1 MTAGR
6 HGDAIRAA
14 LTRNLGRRRRSWWLG
29 AVLVISV
36 AAALGAA
43 LLPSPADLQSR
54 VQALVAAR
62 GDVLLQPSGVPTLL
76 AEAVIAT
83 EDERFYGNH
92 GIDVVSIGRALWFD
106 ASHRCTCQGGS
117 TITEQ
122 LVKDV
127 YLKGSDRGPAKA
139 TDLAM
144 ALKLGLEM
152 PKGQVLADY
161 LSEIP
166 TGRGLYGVPA
176 AACAYFGQPIG
187 GLSLADDALLAGMAQ
202 APSAY
207 DPRFDPSA
215 AIRRRAEVLSAM
227 VSEGFISSQQATE
240 AGATPLIAA
249 SDGYGQCSNR
259 S

>member
-1 MTAGR
+1 MSSGPDD
-6 HGDAIRAA
+6 DAIPAP
-14 LTRNLGRRRRSWWLG
+14 LTRNSRRRRRCWRVG
-29 AVLVISV
+29 AALVVSV
-36 AAALGAA
+36 VAGLGAA
-43 LLPSPADLQSR
+43 LLPSPTDLQSR

-62 GDVLLQPSGVPTLL
+62 GDEMLQPPEVPPLL
-76 AEAVIAT
+76 SDAVIAT

-92 GIDVVSIGRALWFD
+92 GIDPVSIGRALWFD
-106 ASHRCTCQGGS
+106 ASHRCLCQGGS

-127 YLKGSDRGPAKA
+127 FLNGSDRGLAKA
-139 TDLAM
+139 GDLAV
-144 ALKLGLEM
+144 ALKVGLEM

-176 AACAYFGQPIG
+176 AACVYFGQRIG
-187 GLSLADDALLAGMAQ
+187 ELSLADDALLAGMAQ

-207 DPRFDPSA
+207 DPRFDPTA
-215 AIRRRAEVLSAM
+215 AIRRRAEVLAAM
-227 VSEGFISSQQATE
+227 VSEGYVSSQQATE

-249 SDGYGQCSNR
+249 TDGYGQCSDR

>member
-1 MTAGR
+1 
-6 HGDAIRAA
+6 
-14 LTRNLGRRRRSWWLG
+14 
-29 AVLVISV
+29 
-36 AAALGAA
+36 
-43 LLPSPADLQSR
+43 
-54 VQALVAAR
+54 
-62 GDVLLQPSGVPTLL
+62 LLQPSGVPTLL

-83 EDERFYGNH
+83 EDERFYSNH

-106 ASHRCTCQGGS
+106 TSHRCTCQGGS

-127 YLKGSDRGPAKA
+127 YLNGSDRGPAKA
-139 TDLAM
+139 ADLAI
-144 ALKLGLEM
+144 ALKVGLKM

-176 AACAYFGQPIG
+176 GACVYFGQRIG
-187 GLSLADDALLAGMAQ
+187 ELSLADDALLAGMAQ

-207 DPRFDPSA
+207 DPRFDPTA
-215 AIRRRAEVLSAM
+215 AFARRAEVLSAM
-227 VSEGFISSQQATE
+227 VSEGYVSSQQAT
-240 AGATPLIAA
+240 AASATPLITR
-249 SDGYGQCSNR
+249 SGGHHQCSAR

>member
-1 MTAGR
+1 VM
-6 HGDAIRAA
+6 
-14 LTRNLGRRRRSWWLG
+14 
-29 AVLVISV
+29 
-36 AAALGAA
+36 
-43 LLPSPADLQSR
+43 
-54 VQALVAAR
+54 
-62 GDVLLQPSGVPTLL
+62 LQPKQVPSLL
-76 AEAVIAT
+76 SEAVIAT

-92 GIDVVSIGRALWFD
+92 GIDLVSIGRALWFD
-106 ASHRCTCQGGS
+106 ASHRCLCQGGS

-127 YLKGSDRGPAKA
+127 YLNGSDRGPAKGA
-139 TDLAM
+139 DLAI
-144 ALKLGLEM
+144 ALKLGLAM

-176 AACAYFGQPIG
+176 AACVYFGLSIG
-187 GLSLADDALLAGMAQ
+187 ELSLAEDALLAGMAQ

-207 DPRFDPSA
+207 DPRFVPNA

-227 VSEGFISSQQATE
+227 VSEGYVSSQEATE
-240 AGATPLIAA
+240 ANATPLLAG
-249 SDGYGQCSNR
+249 SGGDGQCSDR

>member
-1 MTAGR
+1 MTEER
-6 HGDAIRAA
+6 HRTAMRASFARHLKRRCRRVA
-14 LTRNLGRRRRSWWLG
+14 LGV
-29 AVLVISV
+29 VLVIS

-43 LLPSPADLQSR
+43 FLPSPTGLQSR
-54 VQALVAAR
+54 VQTLVTAR
-62 GDVLLQPSGVPTLL
+62 GDVLLQPPQVPNLL

-83 EDERFYGNH
+83 EDERFYSNH

-127 YLKGSDRGPAKA
+127 YLNGSDRGPAKA
-139 TDLAM
+139 ADLAI
-144 ALKLGLEM
+144 ALKVGLKM

-176 AACAYFGQPIG
+176 AACLYFGLSIG
-187 GLSLADDALLAGMAQ
+187 ELSLADDALLAGMAQ
-202 APSAY
+202 APSSY

-215 AIRRRAEVLSAM
+215 ALGRRAEVLSAM
-227 VSEGFISSQQATE
+227 VSEGYVSSQQATE
-240 AGATPLIAA
+240 AIATALIAG
-249 SDGYGQCSNR
+249 SVGNGKCSAR

>member
-1 MTAGR
+1 MNAGP
-6 HGDAIRAA
+6 HDDAIRAP
-14 LTRNLGRRRRSWWLG
+14 LTRNWGRRRRGWCLG
-29 AVLVISV
+29 AVLMIAV

-43 LLPSPADLQSR
+43 FLPSPTDLQSR

-83 EDERFYGNH
+83 EDERFYSNH

-106 ASHRCTCQGGS
+106 TSHRCTCQGGS

-127 YLKGSDRGPAKA
+127 YLNGSDRGPAKA
-139 TDLAM
+139 ADLAI
-144 ALKLGLEM
+144 ALKVGLKM

-176 AACAYFGQPIG
+176 GACVYFGQRIG
-187 GLSLADDALLAGMAQ
+187 ELSLADDALLAGMAQ

-207 DPRFDPSA
+207 DPRFDPTA
-215 AIRRRAEVLSAM
+215 AFARRAEVLSAM
-227 VSEGFISSQQATE
+227 VSEGYVSSQQAT
-240 AGATPLIAA
+240 AASATPLITR
-249 SDGYGQCSNR
+249 SGGHHQCSAR

>member
-6 HGDAIRAA
+6 HGDALRAA
-14 LTRNLGRRRRSWWLG
+14 LTRNLGRRRRRWCLG
-29 AVLVISV
+29 AVLVIAV
-36 AAALGAA
+36 TAALGAA
-43 LLPSPADLQSR
+43 LLPSPTDLQSR
-54 VQALVAAR
+54 VQALVAVR
-62 GDVLLQPSGVPTLL
+62 GDVLLQPPQVPSLL
-76 AEAVIAT
+76 REAVIAT
-83 EDERFYGNH
+83 EDERFYSNH
-92 GIDVVSIGRALWFD
+92 GIDVVSLGRALWFD

-127 YLKGSDRGPAKA
+127 YLNGSDRGPAKA
-139 TDLAM
+139 ADLAI
-144 ALKLGLEM
+144 ALKVGLKM

-176 AACAYFGQPIG
+176 AACVYFGLSIG
-187 GLSLADDALLAGMAQ
+187 ELSLADDALLAGIAQ

-215 AIRRRAEVLSAM
+215 AIGRRAEVLSAM
-227 VSEGFISSQQATE
+227 VSEGYVSAQQAT
-240 AGATPLIAA
+240 AAAATPLIAA
-249 SDGYGQCSNR
+249 SDRYGQCSDP

>member
-1 MTAGR
+1 M
-6 HGDAIRAA
+6 
-14 LTRNLGRRRRSWWLG
+14 
-29 AVLVISV
+29 
-36 AAALGAA
+36 
-43 LLPSPADLQSR
+43 
-54 VQALVAAR
+54 
-62 GDVLLQPSGVPTLL
+62 LQPPEVPPLL
-76 AEAVIAT
+76 SDAVIAT
-83 EDERFYGNH
+83 EDERFYDNH
-92 GIDVVSIGRALWFD
+92 GIDPVSIGRALRFD
-106 ASHRCTCQGGS
+106 ASHRCLCQGGS

-127 YLKGSDRGPAKA
+127 FLNGSDRGPAKA
-139 TDLAM
+139 ADLAV

-152 PKGQVLADY
+152 PKGKVLADY

-176 AACAYFGQPIG
+176 AACVYFGLRIG

-207 DPRFDPSA
+207 DPRFDPTA

-227 VSEGFISSQQATE
+227 VSEGYVSSQQATD
-240 AGATPLIAA
+240 AASTQLIA
-249 SDGYGQCSNR
+249 GTYRYGQCSAQ

>member
-1 MTAGR
+1 MTARG
-6 HGDAIRAA
+6 HGIFLRAP
-14 LTRNLGRRRRSWWLG
+14 LSCKRRRRRCLLG
-29 AVLVISV
+29 AVLLISV
-36 AAALGAA
+36 AAAFGATS
-43 LLPSPADLQSR
+43 LPSPTDLQSR
-54 VQALVAAR
+54 VQALVTAR
-62 GDVLLQPSGVPTLL
+62 GDVMLQPKQVPGLL
-76 AEAVIAT
+76 SQALIAT
-83 EDERFYGNH
+83 EDERFYSNH

-127 YLKGSDRGPAKA
+127 YLNGSDRGLAKA
-139 TDLAM
+139 ADLAM

-215 AIRRRAEVLSAM
+215 AIKRRAEVLSAM
-227 VSEGFISSQQATE
+227 VSEGFVSSQQATE

>member
-1 MTAGR
+1 
-6 HGDAIRAA
+6 
-14 LTRNLGRRRRSWWLG
+14 
-29 AVLVISV
+29 
-36 AAALGAA
+36 
-43 LLPSPADLQSR
+43 
-54 VQALVAAR
+54 
-62 GDVLLQPSGVPTLL
+62 VLLQPSEVPKLL

-83 EDERFYGNH
+83 EDERFYSNH
-92 GIDVVSIGRALWFD
+92 GIDVVAIGRALRFD
-106 ASHRCTCQGGS
+106 AAHHCTCQGGS

-127 YLKGSDRGPAKA
+127 YLNGSDRGLAKA
-139 TDLAM
+139 TDLAV
-144 ALKLGLEM
+144 ALRLGLEM

-166 TGRGLYGVPA
+166 SGRGLFGVPA
-176 AACAYFGQPIG
+176 AACVYFGQRFG
-187 GLSLADDALLAGMAQ
+187 KLSLADDALLAGMAQ

-227 VSEGFISSQQATE
+227 VSEGYVSSQLATE
-240 AGATPLIAA
+240 AGATTLIVG
-249 SDGYGQCSNR
+249 SDRDGQCSAQ

>member
-1 MTAGR
+1 MTEERLRAGM
-6 HGDAIRAA
+6 RASFTHNLKLRCRGLA
-14 LTRNLGRRRRSWWLG
+14 LGT
-29 AVLVISV
+29 VLVIS

-43 LLPSPADLQSR
+43 FLPSPTDLQSR
-54 VQALVAAR
+54 VQALVTAR
-62 GDVLLQPSGVPTLL
+62 GDVMLQPKQVPSLL
-76 AEAVIAT
+76 TAAVVAT
-83 EDERFYGNH
+83 EDERFYSNH

-106 ASHRCTCQGGS
+106 VSHRCICQGGS

-127 YLKGSDRGPAKA
+127 YLNGSDRGPAKA

-166 TGRGLYGVPA
+166 TGRGLFGVPA
-176 AACAYFGQPIG
+176 AACVYFRQRIG
-187 GLSLADDALLAGMAQ
+187 ELSLADDALLAGMAQ
-202 APSAY
+202 APTAY

-215 AIRRRAEVLSAM
+215 AVKRRAEVLSAM
-227 VSEGFISSQQATE
+227 VSEGYVSWQQA
-240 AGATPLIAA
+240 AGASASPLIAA
-249 SDGYGQCSNR
+249 SDGDGRCSAR